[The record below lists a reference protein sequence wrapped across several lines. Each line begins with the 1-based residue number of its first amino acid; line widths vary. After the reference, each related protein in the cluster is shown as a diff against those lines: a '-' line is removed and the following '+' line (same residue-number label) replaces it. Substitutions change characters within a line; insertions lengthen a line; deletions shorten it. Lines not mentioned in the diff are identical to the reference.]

1 MRRDGE
7 QDRACASVCRGRG
20 GSEWDEAGLLDSAHV
35 TRVLAE
41 MRWLGTGLLWGG
53 IIMAR
58 WNINENGNG
67 NGSGS
72 GSVEKGDGRV
82 VCEYIRTLTSV
93 DS

>member
-1 MRRDGE
+1 M
-7 QDRACASVCRGRG
+7 
-20 GSEWDEAGLLDSAHV
+20 AGNRPAV
-35 TRVLAE
+35 
-41 MRWLGTGLLWGG
+41 GGG

-58 WNINENGNG
+58 WSINENGNG
-67 NGSGS
+67 NGS